1 MNHSTLEQSVSQG
14 TLRTKKHK
22 STGLYQ
28 MVWRWHFYAGI
39 LFSPFLIILACSG
52 AIYLFKPQIEAY
64 LYQHLYQVQE
74 VGKQALSV
82 SKQAAIIKEQYP
94 DQHITSLTLYDDPA
108 RTTEVMT
115 MGNNQMTSIF
125 IDPYR
130 GEIQGTLQAD
140 ETFMEIIKKL
150 HSELIVGGTI
160 ANRIVELAACWAV
173 ILLVTGL
180 YLWWPRNKA
189 SIWGTILPRIHKKG
203 RLFWRDLH
211 AVPAFWL
218 SILILMLIVTG
229 LPWSGV
235 MGEGINQLATS
246 TKTGYP
252 SYAFSFGEKPES
264 IVKTKDV
271 AKDVP
276 WATEN
281 LPVPQS
287 LHNQYIP
294 LSLEDIVWVAEQQK
308 ITKPYT
314 ISLPQ
319 GEKGVYTLTTAHSIP
334 GQEATLHIDQYTG
347 MVLSEVR
354 YSDYGLLAKGITLGI
369 ALHEGRLFGVA
380 NQFIGLVGCLGLIGI
395 VVSSFIMWWKRKPEG
410 KWGAPSKPKQAKV
423 TKMIFFLIVIM
434 GLCMPLVGISLIV
447 VFLFDR
453 FIFPRVTGIAKNLHS
468 E

>member
-1 MNHSTLEQSVSQG
+1 MNHSTLEKSASHES
-14 TLRTKKHK
+14 LITKKHK
-22 STGLYQ
+22 SALLYQ
-28 MVWRWHFYAGI
+28 MVWRWHFYAGL
-39 LFSPFLIILACSG
+39 LFSPFLIVLAFSG
-52 AIYLFKPQIEAY
+52 AVYLFKPQIEAY

-74 VGKQALSV
+74 VGQQALPV
-82 SKQAAIIKEQYP
+82 SKQMEIIKEQYP
-94 DQHITSLTLYDDPA
+94 NQTITALTFYDDPS

-115 MGNNQMTSIF
+115 MGNNQMISIF

-130 GEIQGTLQAD
+130 GVSNGTLQVD
-140 ETFMEIIKKL
+140 EKFTEIIKKL
-150 HSELIVGGTI
+150 HSELIIGGTI
-160 ANRIVELAACWAV
+160 ANRLVELAACWAV

-189 SIWGTILPRIHKKG
+189 SIWGTILPRLHKKG
-203 RLFWRDLH
+203 KLFWRDLH

-218 SILILMLIVTG
+218 SILILMLILTG

-252 SYAFSFGEKPES
+252 SYSFSFGEKPES

-276 WATEN
+276 WAAEN

-287 LHNQYIP
+287 LHNQYVP
-294 LSLEDIVWVAEQQK
+294 LSLENVMWVAEQQN

-319 GEKGVYTLTTAHSIP
+319 NEKGVYTLTTAHTKP

-369 ALHEGRLFGVA
+369 ALHEGRLFGWA
-380 NQFIGLVGCLGLIGI
+380 NQLIGLVACLGLIGI

-410 KWGAPSKPKQAKV
+410 KWGAPSKPKQAKI
-423 TKMIFFLIVIM
+423 TKMIFFLMVIM

-453 FIFPRVTGIAKNLHS
+453 FVILRVKAGAKDLHP
-468 E
+468 